1 VIPRE
6 KLLAEATRL
15 RAKTAK
21 FLGELVACPS
31 QSGSEKRVA
40 DRIRKEMK
48 AVGFD
53 GVFIDKLGNVI
64 GRIGKGRKVIL
75 YDSHIDT
82 VGVGDPAA
90 WKGRDPF
97 RLRAQDGYLWARGA
111 CDNKGSM
118 ACMVHGAGL
127 LAKLGLTGDFTLYV
141 TGSTFEEDCDG
152 LGQEFLI
159 KKSIRKPHLV
169 CLGEPTDLNVY
180 RGHRGRMEIAV
191 HLAGRSC
198 HASAPERGDNPI
210 YKMTPLIQQ
219 IEELNGRLRDDPFLG
234 KGTVAVTKI
243 ECQTPSLNAVPDSC
257 TIYLDRRLTAGET
270 KESAVAEIRGLPA
283 AREARVDILPYE
295 ARGYTG
301 LKVTSEK
308 YFPTWVLPEDHPGVR
323 GAVQAAA
330 RVRGSAP
337 RTGRWTFS
345 TNGVASMGR
354 LGIPTIG
361 FGAGNEVD
369 THAATERIALDHL
382 PIAVAFYAV
391 FPSIVAPLL

>member
-1 VIPRE
+1 MIARE
-6 KLLAEATRL
+6 KLMAEAYRL
-15 RAKTAK
+15 RGRTVK
-21 FLGELVACPS
+21 FLGELVARPS
-31 QSGSEKRVA
+31 HSGTERQA
-40 DRIRKEMK
+40 AECIRKEMK

-53 GVFIDKLGNVI
+53 EVKIDKLGNVV
-64 GRIGKGRKVIL
+64 GRIGKGKSVIL

-97 RLRAQDGYLWARGA
+97 KLRGQDGFLWGRGA

-118 ACMVHGAGL
+118 ACMVHGGGL
-127 LAKLGLTGDFTLYV
+127 LKKLGLTGGFTLYV

-169 CLGEPTDLNVY
+169 VLGEPTDLNVY

-191 HLAGRSC
+191 RLAGRSC

-210 YKMTPLIQQ
+210 YKMTTLIQQ
-219 IEELNGRLRDDPFLG
+219 IEELNGQLKDDSFLG
-234 KGTVAVTKI
+234 KGSVAVTKI

-270 KESAVAEIRGLPA
+270 KQSALAEIQDLPG
-283 AREARVDILPYE
+283 ARHANVEILPYE
-295 ARGYTG
+295 ATGYTG
-301 LKVTSEK
+301 LRVKSEK

-323 GAVQAAA
+323 GAVEAAT

-337 RTGRWTFS
+337 RIGRWAFS

-369 THAATERIALDHL
+369 THSATERIALDHL

-391 FPSIVAPLL
+391 FPSIVAPLI

>member
-1 VIPRE
+1 MIPRE
-6 KLLAEATRL
+6 TLMAEADRL
-15 RAKTAK
+15 RARTVK
-21 FLGELVACPS
+21 FLADLVACPS
-31 QSGSEKRVA
+31 HSGTEKKVA
-40 DRIRKEMK
+40 DRIRREMK

-53 GVFIDKLGNVI
+53 EASIDKLGNVI
-64 GRIGKGRKVIL
+64 GRIGRGRKVLL

-90 WKGRDPF
+90 WQGRNPF
-97 RLRAQDGYLWARGA
+97 KLRQQDGYLWGRGA

-127 LAKLGLTGDFTLYV
+127 LKTLGLLGDFTLYV

-159 KKSIRKPHLV
+159 KKSIRRPHLV

-191 HLAGRSC
+191 HVAGRSC

-210 YKMTPLIQQ
+210 YKMASLIQQ
-219 IEELNGRLRDDPFLG
+219 IEELNGMLKDDPFLG

-257 TIYLDRRLTAGET
+257 SIYLDRRLTAGES
-270 KESAVAEIRGLPA
+270 KASALAEIQALPG
-283 AREARVDILPYE
+283 ARKAGVEILLYE
-295 ARGYTG
+295 ATGYTG
-301 LKVTSEK
+301 LKVKSEK
-308 YFPTWVLPEDHPGVR
+308 YFPPWVLPEDHPGVR
-323 GAVQAAA
+323 GAVEAATL
-330 RVRGSAP
+330 VRGSAP
-337 RTGRWTFS
+337 RIGRWTFS

-354 LGIPTIG
+354 LEIPTIG

-369 THAATERIALDHL
+369 THAATERIATEHL